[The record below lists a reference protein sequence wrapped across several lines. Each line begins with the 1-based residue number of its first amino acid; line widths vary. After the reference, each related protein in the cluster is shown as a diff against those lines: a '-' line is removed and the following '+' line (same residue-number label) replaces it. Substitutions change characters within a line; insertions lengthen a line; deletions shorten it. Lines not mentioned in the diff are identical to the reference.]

1 MKEFLLSIIAG
12 IISNK
17 FSETFKPFQKTTS
30 ATVYTHSWFRINLGF
45 IKYDRIK
52 TKVEDA

>member
-12 IISNK
+12 VISNK
-17 FSETFKPFQKTTS
+17 FSETFKPFQKTTYS
-30 ATVYTHSWFRINLGF
+30 TFYTHFWFLIILGF
-45 IKYDRIK
+45 IKYVRIN

>member
-12 IISNK
+12 VISNI
-17 FSETFKPFQKTTS
+17 FSETFKSFQKSTS
-30 ATVYTHSWFRINLGF
+30 ATVYTHSWFRINLSF

-52 TKVEDA
+52 TKVENA